1 MFGWLVLLFIIVPLA
16 DLALLIKVG
25 AVLHFLPTLALV
37 ITTGILGAALAR
49 RQGLRT
55 LAAIQSELASGRMPT
70 DQLIE
75 GLMILLAGAVLITPG
90 FLTDLMGLA
99 LLIPPVRRIFRA
111 ALVRHFESRIAAG
124 QIHVSSTTFQCA
136 DPDDPIVT
144 GFDDDLEPTPRPVKY
159 VKNEALDQ

>member
-1 MFGWLVLLFIIVPLA
+1 MFGWLVLVFIFVPLA

-25 AVLHFLPTLALV
+25 AVLHFFPTVALV
-37 ITTGILGAALAR
+37 ITTGILGAGLAR

-55 LAAIQSELASGRMPT
+55 FATINSELASGHMPT

-99 LLIPPVRRIFRA
+99 LLIPPVRRVFRA
-111 ALVRHFESRIAAG
+111 ALVRHFESRIAAR
-124 QIHVSSTTFQCA
+124 QIQVSSTFKCEEP
-136 DPDDPIVT
+136 DPPMGA
-144 GFDDDLEPTPRPVKY
+144 GFDNGPGSTPRPVKY

>member
-1 MFGWLVLLFIIVPLA
+1 MFGRLVLLFIFVPLA

-25 AVLHFLPTLALV
+25 AVLHFFPTVALV
-37 ITTGILGAALAR
+37 VTTGILGAGLAR

-55 LAAIQSELASGRMPT
+55 LAAINNELASGHVPT
-70 DQLIE
+70 GQLIE

-99 LLIPPVRRIFRA
+99 LLIPPVRRVFRA
-111 ALVRHFESRIAAG
+111 ALIRHFESRIATG
-124 QIHVSSTTFQCA
+124 QFHVGSTFTHQESDQPMGSGFDNTPGSTTH
-136 DPDDPIVT
+136 
-144 GFDDDLEPTPRPVKY
+144 PVKY

>member
-1 MFGWLVLLFIIVPLA
+1 MFGWLILLFIFVPLA

-25 AVLHFLPTLALV
+25 AVLHFFPTVALV
-37 ITTGILGAALAR
+37 ITTGILGAGLAR

-55 LAAIQSELASGRMPT
+55 LAAINSELESGHVPT
-70 DQLIE
+70 DQLLE

-99 LLIPPVRRIFRA
+99 LLIPPVRRVVRV
-111 ALVRHFESRIAAG
+111 ALVRHFKSRIAAG
-124 QIHVSSTTFQCA
+124 RIQVSSTFTSEEP
-136 DPDDPIVT
+136 DPPMGA
-144 GFDDDLEPTPRPVKY
+144 GFDNGLESTPRPVKY